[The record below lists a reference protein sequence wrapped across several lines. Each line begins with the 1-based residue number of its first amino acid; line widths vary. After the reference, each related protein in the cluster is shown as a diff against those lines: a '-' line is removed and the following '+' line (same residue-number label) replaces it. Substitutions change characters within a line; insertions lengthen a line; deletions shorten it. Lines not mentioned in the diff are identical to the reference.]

1 MKEPILLVPGMMC
14 DARAFEP
21 QIRDLSRDFAL
32 QVATVTKQSS
42 IREMAAEALHHAP
55 SRFALCG
62 HSMGGIVAMEMLR
75 RAPERVT
82 RICLISTTPLPE
94 TPEQAVWRE
103 PQIVKAQAG
112 RLMEALDEAL
122 APANL
127 FDGPRKDEVR
137 AKLKEMAKD
146 IGAEAFVR
154 QSRALQKRPDAQK
167 QLRMLRAPSL
177 VLCGE
182 ADKITPVK
190 RHSFMAEL
198 IPYAELAVIDD
209 AGHVPMLE
217 TPEKVNLALRAWM
230 DLPMVLRS

>member
-14 DARAFEP
+14 DARVFGP
-21 QIRDLSRDFAL
+21 QINDLSRDFTL
-32 QVATVTKQSS
+32 QVAQVSQQDS

-62 HSMGGIVAMEMLR
+62 LSMGGIVAMEILR

-82 RICLISTTPLPE
+82 RICLISTTPLAE

-112 RLMEALDEAL
+112 KLQDAMDEAL
-122 APANL
+122 SPDNF
-127 FDGPRKDEVR
+127 FDGPRKEAVLALLR
-137 AKLKEMAKD
+137 TMGQE
-146 IGAEAFVR
+146 IGAKTFVR

-182 ADKITPVK
+182 HDKLTPVK

-209 AGHVPMLE
+209 AGHIPTLE
-217 TPEKVNLALRAWM
+217 TPEKVTMALRAWM
-230 DLPMVLRS
+230 DLPMVLRA